1 MHFEDFKLNEVFST
15 KGRTITETDVV
26 VFSTLTGAFNS
37 LFLNE
42 DYARKSRFGSRIVP
56 GYLTAS
62 IATGLVYQLSNSPFE
77 NGFIALLSSSFK
89 ALKSV
94 KIGDTIYCD
103 TVVKSKEEREKTG
116 VVTLESSVKNQV
128 GEKVLEIT
136 HTILVEKRSAT

>member
-1 MHFEDFKLNEVFST
+1 MHFEDFKLKQTFST
-15 KGRTITETDVV
+15 RGRTVTETDVV

-62 IATGLVYQLSNSPFE
+62 IATGLIYQLPDSPFE
-77 NGFIALLSSSFK
+77 NGFIALLSSSFN

-103 TVVKSKEEREKTG
+103 VVVKSKQEKERTG
-116 VVTLESSVKNQV
+116 IITLESSVRNQS

-136 HTILVEKRSAT
+136 HTILVEKRSAA